1 MSRFALILATF
12 LVVAGI
18 PLAGLATVDAQT
30 VPTPTLSV
38 TVFGETVGSR
48 QVFAPDQILIPQV
61 PIQLVVTFHNNDT
74 VMDHSFTMN
83 DVNGTVHPNTGSLAP
98 GQNATVTLTV
108 ITMTQ
113 VSFNGTT
120 YTPEAGPSGILFYCI
135 PHRGTGIVGQGMVGQ
150 IILASAPVPTTVP
163 EKGILLRA
171 YWIGIIGIVAMLVW
185 TGITYYIIKSSSRHF
200 VNQAEHVRR
209 GLP

>member
-18 PLAGLATVDAQT
+18 PLAGLA
-30 VPTPTLSV
+30 
-38 TVFGETVGSR
+38 TVGSR

-83 DVNGTVHPNTGSLAP
+83 DVNGTVHPNTGILSP

-150 IILASAPVPTTVP
+150 II
-163 EKGILLRA
+163 
-171 YWIGIIGIVAMLVW
+171 
-185 TGITYYIIKSSSRHF
+185 
-200 VNQAEHVRR
+200 
-209 GLP
+209 